1 MATNGLVVMTP
12 TSVAVTGSGSESA
25 TINADGSVTF
35 SACAT
40 LELRGVFTAS
50 YDNYLLVM
58 RNVGSASDMGMDA
71 QYLSSTTPATGSNYA
86 IQNLYANSTSIVAG
100 RLTSQTAMRVIQT
113 SSTQRSGA
121 NCYFFG
127 PYLSQ
132 PTASRVCNISGYNSA
147 FLQDTAHTHSLSTSY
162 DGIKFTTTSGDAT
175 GLVTVFGFNQ

>member
-1 MATNGLVVMTP
+1 MALTNGLVVMTP
-12 TSVAVTGSGSESA
+12 TSIAYSGTSA
-25 TINADGSVTF
+25 SINADGSVDF
-35 SACAT
+35 SACST
-40 LELRGVFTAS
+40 LELRGIFTAS

-58 RNVGSASDMGMDA
+58 RNVGSAVDIGIDA
-71 QYLSSTTPATGSNYA
+71 QYLSGTTPATGSNYA
-86 IQNLYANSTSIVAG
+86 QQNLFINGTSVGAGRSTSI
-100 RLTSQTAMRVIQT
+100 TSIRVIQT

-132 PTASRVCNISGYNSA
+132 PTASRVCNVIGYNSA
-147 FLQDTAHTHSLSTSY
+147 SIQDTAHTHSLSTSY

>member
-1 MATNGLVVMTP
+1 MTSGLVVMTP
-12 TSVAVTGSGSESA
+12 SSVAYSGTSA
-25 TINADGSVTF
+25 SINADGSVDF
-35 SACAT
+35 SACST
-40 LELRGVFTAS
+40 LELRGIFTAS

-58 RNVGSASDMGMDA
+58 RNVGSAVDMGMDA
-71 QYLSSTTPATGSNYA
+71 QYLSGTTPATGSNYTA
-86 IQNLYANSTSIVAG
+86 QNIYANGGAIAVGRSTSI
-100 RLTSQTAMRVIQT
+100 TSIRVIQT

-147 FLQDTAHTHSLSTSY
+147 MIQDTAHTHSLSTSY
-162 DGIKFTTTSGDAT
+162 DGLKFTATSSGNAT